1 MNLEKVRKLW
11 KKRNKRKEVWETEEK
26 KGRKSWMKRK
36 KKEEVVKEHAEEVVE
51 EYSEEEKQRWIMVV
65 YKEAPSPWIM
75 HRCKENIV
83 VAAPKKSGRPKRK
96 SQWVQTP
103 FTEGKKRKTK
113 P

>member
-1 MNLEKVRKLW
+1 
-11 KKRNKRKEVWETEEK
+11 
-26 KGRKSWMKRK
+26 
-36 KKEEVVKEHAEEVVE
+36 
-51 EYSEEEKQRWIMVV
+51 MVV

-75 HRCKENIV
+75 HRCKENVV

>member
-1 MNLEKVRKLW
+1 
-11 KKRNKRKEVWETEEK
+11 
-26 KGRKSWMKRK
+26 
-36 KKEEVVKEHAEEVVE
+36 
-51 EYSEEEKQRWIMVV
+51 MVV

-75 HRCKENIV
+75 HRCKENAV
-83 VAAPKKSGRPKRK
+83 VAIPKKSGRPKRK